1 MSLVS
6 FDSTLLN
13 LKKCD
18 KVKRTQNCLK
28 RSSKVVDFAT
38 NGKPMYDF
46 LLNNSNSGPISHCFR
61 DTTTYGGIENFLRQY
76 MQLLQHLC
84 KVISFSCLPYFF
96 ILSLYYAFLI
106 RRISTLCLKS
116 FHLYTLCNCQILT
129 DFHTFCIAGK
139 RMQFATKLI

>member
-61 DTTTYGGIENFLRQY
+61 DTTTYGGGRKFFATIYVATATPLQSHIIFLSPVLFYTIPILRIFNSENFYPMSQ
-76 MQLLQHLC
+76 
-84 KVISFSCLPYFF
+84 KVSTF
-96 ILSLYYAFLI
+96 ILSV
-106 RRISTLCLKS
+106 TVKS
-116 FHLYTLCNCQILT
+116 
-129 DFHTFCIAGK
+129 
-139 RMQFATKLI
+139 